1 MDLLVITQAFFML
14 GFVAMAAGTLYFVME
29 RGDLKPE
36 HRIAATYAAIIT
48 FIAAI
53 MYFIMTDIVGF
64 FDQATTSA
72 DGIAATMPFRY
83 IDWLLTTPLLLIEFG
98 LIVALAGAASK
109 GFVTRIVIA
118 DIIMIVT
125 GYLGEIGTEGELST
139 WVYFIISSVAWLY
152 IVYAIFQIKLDGMP
166 DYAARAVK
174 VMRRFVMLGWAIYPI
189 GTATEEF
196 MKLSGADVGTAV
208 AIAAI
213 VYVIADVLNKVGFGM
228 VAVNAAKQASVASG
242 AKVTKEMA

>member
-1 MDLLVITQAFFML
+1 MITQAFFML
-14 GFVAMAAGTLYFVME
+14 GFVAMAAGTLYFVLE

-48 FIAAI
+48 FVAAI
-53 MYFIMTDIVGF
+53 MYWTMTGVVNFGE
-64 FDQATTSA
+64 A
-72 DGIAATMPFRY
+72 AATAGDVSATVPLRY
-83 IDWLLTTPLLLIEFG
+83 IDWLITTPLLLVEFG
-98 LIVALAGAASK
+98 LIVAIAGAATK

-118 DIIMIVT
+118 DIIMIAT
-125 GYLGEIGTEGELST
+125 GYLGEIGMEGDMTTVL
-139 WVYFIISSVAWLY
+139 WFVISSLAWLY
-152 IVYAIFQIKLDGMP
+152 IVYAVFQIKIAGMP
-166 DYAARAVK
+166 DYAASAVK

-196 MKLSGADVGTAV
+196 MKLSGADVSSAV

-228 VAVNAAKQASVASG
+228 VAVRAAKKA
-242 AKVTKEMA
+242 

>member
-14 GFVAMAAGTLYFVME
+14 GFVAMAAGTLYFVLE

-48 FIAAI
+48 FVAAI
-53 MYFIMTDIVGF
+53 MYWTMTGVVNFGE
-64 FDQATTSA
+64 
-72 DGIAATMPFRY
+72 GAATAGDVSATVPLRY
-83 IDWLLTTPLLLIEFG
+83 IDWLITTPLLLVEFG
-98 LIVALAGAASK
+98 LIVAIAGAATK

-118 DIIMIVT
+118 DIIMIAT
-125 GYLGEIGTEGELST
+125 GYLGEIGMEGDMT
-139 WVYFIISSVAWLY
+139 TVVWFVISSLAWLY
-152 IVYAIFQIKLDGMP
+152 IVYAVFQIKIAGMP
-166 DYAARAVK
+166 DYAASAVK

-196 MKLSGADVGTAV
+196 MKLSGADVSSAV

-228 VAVNAAKQASVASG
+228 VAVRAAKKA
-242 AKVTKEMA
+242 

>member
-29 RGDLKPE
+29 RGDLKPQ

-53 MYFIMTDIVGF
+53 MYWIMTDIVGF
-64 FDQATTSA
+64 FDQSA
-72 DGIAATMPFRY
+72 GEVGATMPYRY
-83 IDWLLTTPLLLIEFG
+83 IDWLLTTPLLLVEFG
-98 LIVALAGAASK
+98 VIVAIAGAATK
-109 GFVTRIVIA
+109 GFVSRLVIA

-125 GYLGEIGTEGELST
+125 GYLGEVGTEGEVST
-139 WVYFIISSVAWLY
+139 IVWFVISSLAWLY
-152 IVYAIFQIKLDGMP
+152 IVYAVFQVKLDGMP
-166 DYAARAVK
+166 AYAASAVK
-174 VMRRFVMLGWAIYPI
+174 VMRRFVMFGWAIYPI
-189 GTATEEF
+189 GTAIEEF
-196 MKLSGADVGTAV
+196 MKLSGADVSAAV

-228 VAVNAAKQASVASG
+228 VAVNAAKKA
-242 AKVTKEMA
+242 

>member
-1 MDLLVITQAFFML
+1 MDLLSITQAFFML
-14 GFVAMAAGTLYFVME
+14 GFVAMAAGTLYFVLE

-36 HRIAATYAAIIT
+36 HRITATYAGAIT

-53 MYFIMTDIVGF
+53 MYWIMTDIVGF
-64 FDQATTSA
+64 FDQADTA
-72 DGIAATMPFRY
+72 DVAATMPYRY
-83 IDWLLTTPLLLIEFG
+83 IDWLLTTPLLLVEFG
-98 LIVALAGAASK
+98 LIVAIAGGATKSFLTK
-109 GFVTRIVIA
+109 IIIA

-125 GYLGEIGTEGELST
+125 GYLGEVGTEGEVST
-139 WVYFIISSVAWLY
+139 IVWFVISSLAWFY
-152 IVYAIFQIKLDGMP
+152 IVYAVFQCKTDGMP

-174 VMRRFVMLGWAIYPI
+174 IMRNFVMLGWAIYPI

-196 MKLSGADVGTAV
+196 MKLSGADVSNAV

-228 VAVNAAKQASVASG
+228 VAVAAAKKA
-242 AKVTKEMA
+242 

>member
-14 GFVAMAAGTLYFVME
+14 GFVAMAAGTLYFVLE

-48 FIAAI
+48 FVAAI
-53 MYFIMTDIVGF
+53 MYWTMTGVVNFGE
-64 FDQATTSA
+64 A
-72 DGIAATMPFRY
+72 AATAGDVSATVPLRY
-83 IDWLLTTPLLLIEFG
+83 IDWLITTPLLLVEFG
-98 LIVALAGAASK
+98 LIVAIAGAATK

-118 DIIMIVT
+118 DIIMIAT
-125 GYLGEIGTEGELST
+125 GYLGEIGMEGDMST
-139 WVYFIISSVAWLY
+139 IVWFVISSLAWLY
-152 IVYAIFQIKLDGMP
+152 IVYAVFQVKIAGMP
-166 DYAARAVK
+166 DYAASAVK
-174 VMRRFVMLGWAIYPI
+174 IMRRFVMLGWAIYPI

-196 MKLSGADVGTAV
+196 MKLNEADVSAAI

-228 VAVNAAKQASVASG
+228 VAVKAAKKA
-242 AKVTKEMA
+242 

>member
-14 GFVAMAAGTLYFVME
+14 GFVAMAAGTLYFVLE

-53 MYFIMTDIVGF
+53 MYWTMTGVVNFGEGA
-64 FDQATTSA
+64 ATAS
-72 DGIAATMPFRY
+72 DVSATMPLRY
-83 IDWLLTTPLLLIEFG
+83 IDWLITTPLLLVEFG
-98 LIVALAGAASK
+98 LIVAIAGAATK

-118 DIIMIVT
+118 DIIMIAT
-125 GYLGEIGTEGELST
+125 GYLGEIGMEGDMTTVL
-139 WVYFIISSVAWLY
+139 WFVISSLAWLY
-152 IVYAIFQIKLDGMP
+152 IVYAVFQIKIAGMP
-166 DYAARAVK
+166 DYAASAVK

-196 MKLSGADVGTAV
+196 MKLANSSEANVGQAV

-213 VYVIADVLNKVGFGM
+213 IYVIADVLNKVGFGM
-228 VAVNAAKQASVASG
+228 VAVKAAKKA
-242 AKVTKEMA
+242 

>member
-14 GFVAMAAGTLYFVME
+14 GFVAMAAGTLYFVLE

-64 FDQATTSA
+64 FDQVPTSA
-72 DGIAATMPFRY
+72 DGIAETMPFRY

-98 LIVALAGAASK
+98 LIVAIAGAASK

-139 WVYFIISSVAWLY
+139 WVYFIISSLAWLY

-174 VMRRFVMLGWAIYPI
+174 IMRRFVMLGWAIYPI

-228 VAVNAAKQASVASG
+228 VAVSAAKQASVAAG